1 MYFVIELQKQT
12 KTQHAILTYHDD
24 AWTFQQAQSVFFEK
38 CQYAAISAIPEHT
51 VMLVD
56 VEGSVYETKVF
67 MHKQPTNPA
76 EE

>member
-12 KTQHAILTYHDD
+12 ESSCASLVYHEDS
-24 AWTFQQAQSVFFEK
+24 WTFQQAQSVFFGR

-51 VMLVD
+51 VILVD
-56 VEGSVYETKVF
+56 VEGSVYDTKVF
-67 MHKQPTNPA
+67 MHEQPTNPA